1 MTSTE
6 QFRYPLSVSL
16 NCESRKVLLTCSC
29 HVHKWRNTY
38 KYGSQTNGTR
48 HWHDWCIDWALKT
61 AGVSSYI
68 EPRDDGAAQTN
79 RQWQYAS
86 NIDEYNCQ
94 EDNCLSVE
102 LFNNVF
108 SKSISVI
115 LDILFRFYLYSA
127 GYNKTVFLCN
137 KMILNRLLYPGC
149 TPLFRWIIMSCD
161 NIWFL

>member
-1 MTSTE
+1 MQLSSPGLVKVRLKVRKVRIKSKLLNLRWSETNTE

-48 HWHDWCIDWALKT
+48 HWHDWCIDWGLKT

-115 LDILFRFYLYSA
+115 VDILFHFYLYSA
-127 GYNKTVFLCN
+127 AV
-137 KMILNRLLYPGC
+137 
-149 TPLFRWIIMSCD
+149 
-161 NIWFL
+161 